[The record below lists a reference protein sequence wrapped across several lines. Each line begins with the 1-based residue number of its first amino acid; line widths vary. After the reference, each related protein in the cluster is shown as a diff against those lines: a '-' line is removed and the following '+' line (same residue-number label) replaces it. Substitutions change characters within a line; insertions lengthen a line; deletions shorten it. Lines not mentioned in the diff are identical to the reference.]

1 MMKRVLLVALL
12 LTTALTSA
20 SPALADPPL
29 DQNSNA
35 EVVTFHCTRGAETQ
49 TFVTVSIAQ
58 SAAIA
63 LQLVDGTGVIMFVHV
78 EVNGQVVY
86 DRPGLAGR
94 SDLWTCTE
102 EGFTFVAQMLLTP
115 RG

>member
-1 MMKRVLLVALL
+1 VKRVLLVALL
-12 LTTALTSA
+12 ATALTSA

-29 DQNSNA
+29 EQNKNA
-35 EVVTFHCTRGAETQ
+35 GLLTLICSRGAEQ
-49 TFVTVSIAQ
+49 RTFVAGGIVH
-58 SAAIA
+58 SAAIGGP
-63 LQLVDGTGVIMFVHV
+63 LVDGTGVIMFVHV

-86 DRPGLAGR
+86 DRPGLAGQ

-102 EGFTFVAQMLLTP
+102 EGSTFIAQMLVTP

>member
-1 MMKRVLLVALL
+1 MKRVLLVALL
-12 LTTALTSA
+12 LTALTSA
-20 SPALADPPL
+20 SPALADPPP
-29 DQNSNA
+29 DQNPNA
-35 EVVTFHCTRGAETQ
+35 EVVTSHCTRGAETQ
-49 TFVTVSIAQ
+49 TFATVSIAQ

-86 DRPGLAGR
+86 DRPGQAGR